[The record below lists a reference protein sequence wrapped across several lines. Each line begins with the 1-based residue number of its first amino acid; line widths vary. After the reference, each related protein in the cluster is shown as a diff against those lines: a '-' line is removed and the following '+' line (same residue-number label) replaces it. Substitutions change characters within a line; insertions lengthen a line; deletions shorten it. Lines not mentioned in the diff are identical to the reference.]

1 MWRTEMCRFGAGN
14 WIFLLACV
22 HLFTCTQGGEDAIDT
37 MFSLTSE
44 PADLA
49 VAEGEPAMLLCGA
62 PSPARLSWRYS
73 ASAPPTRD
81 HALPTADS
89 YRRQLSNGSL
99 VIENMSAALAGQY
112 QCVATVDGVGTVVSR
127 VANLFL
133 AEVPELGEAP
143 RVIMGV
149 LGSPALLSCPIRLPA
164 RLAVRI
170 VPSPSSPLQP
180 ERRVYGAARIHAP
193 PPVLKLNVTW
203 LKNGS
208 PVRMEAA
215 RVSLTPGGALEIDPL
230 RTHDAASYRCSV
242 ALAHS
247 HKKPSLGPETELRV
261 NSELA
266 NLEAAPRFI
275 TTPQPVTV
283 MEGASVTFDCAAVG
297 NPKPEM
303 VWLNNGV
310 AIDLN
315 DLDSRFYLVGSGS
328 LRVQTAR
335 ALDAGTYTCRATN
348 RLDSADHSTQLHV
361 MTSPRVTLRE
371 GSVVRARTRGDVTL
385 RCEARGRPPPA
396 VTWLKDGEPLTP
408 NDHDIALVDGSSL
421 RIRGVLAV
429 DAGVFQCAAAS
440 LAGSA
445 AAALRLIVTPHDL
458 PNRPKPPKNSTQDI
472 FNSLVSDL
480 DQTLDPTPED
490 LDFLG
495 ETSSAYTSEP
505 LYDDYSTLESYNS
518 DYDDFHAAQDLDVD
532 DVRKANATVVSAP
545 QELRAVIVKHR
556 FVTLSWQE
564 PENKMEPITGYA
576 ILYKVKGSERERISR
591 GDGARHEMN
600 VASLQP
606 NTTYQFQAVAVTHHA
621 VSPPTQIVEVTTP
634 EEELTYGPPRNV
646 AVEAA
651 GPHALRV
658 AWQAPDPLP
667 SLASSPPPPTRFA
680 IYYTEVESG
689 REQSQWAEGSSSTV
703 GGLRAATAYR
713 VRVSAAGG
721 AASPDVVARTPADAP
736 AAPPANVTA
745 TPTSDTSILVRWE
758 APPPRTHRG
767 ALTGYKLRYRV
778 VSATTRRRAD
788 SLTTPADT
796 RRAELRGLEPSQ
808 TYQIRVCAINAN
820 GSGPFSEWVS
830 ASTQGRRRAEAAV
843 PAAPPPLT
851 TRAGRDWIS
860 VWWGPGDGGGGDALV
875 RGHWLGWGLGVPDEH
890 SRELPAHAHSHVIR
904 GLESNAEYVI
914 SLRASNAL
922 GLGPAVYATVRTKPS
937 EPADDT
943 DEPDE
948 PDVDEPGDG
957 DEDEEDDTPPL
968 IPPVGLKVIMLS
980 GSTAVVYWTDPSLP
994 KGAAATDGRRYAV
1007 RAAGGGRTRVYNASD
1022 LNCMID
1028 DLRPFTKYEFAV
1040 KLIKGGR
1047 ESAWSMLASNT
1058 SLEAAP
1064 GGAPRDLRVSAAAPS
1079 ARAADLT
1086 WSPPQRPNGIIT
1098 GYVIMYAVQRS
1109 GSSGAAEEWTAVTVV
1124 GDRTRS
1130 RVDRLRARTTY
1141 SFKIQARNS
1150 KGLGPFSS
1158 IVTYTTGLEGGEGG
1172 GLASATSAWLWASA
1186 GGACAVLALA
1196 AALALSLC
1204 CRRNTPPMS
1213 PDTSTYQKAS
1223 ASAAIKPPDLWIH
1236 HDQMELKHMDKS
1248 LHSSAISAGSVEGSA
1263 LVSSTLTLAR
1273 APAPP
1278 ASLSH
1283 APPVDYEPAR
1293 HAPPS
1298 LASLDR
1304 RYVPTYVES
1313 RSPSA
1318 AGSGSDDTAILRASP
1333 AAACRR
1339 CDYRC
1344 DAFPPCLAMTGVG
1357 VGVGVGLGVG
1367 CTGTCERRRHMP
1379 DQSTPLLAGVA
1390 PLGSP
1395 QSSLAS
1401 LHAPPPAPCGSGQ
1414 CPLGAACSAPGVPPG
1429 SVSSASD
1436 VYASASTA
1444 RERGHYVAYEPL
1456 GHYTHRE
1463 SLSADGE
1470 RACGAGAA
1478 GAAGAAAAA
1487 GGGSLS
1493 RRGGCAGGLHSFA
1506 LPDNASDHST
1516 PSHSKAG
1523 SVRETSPYKK
1533 SASSSPGHIP
1543 NRLQLGGVV
1552 SHCSSELEPLTP
1564 SRSTERLHREM
1575 QNLEGLMKDLSA
1587 ITQSQFHC

>member
-1 MWRTEMCRFGAGN
+1 MRPTGPWCQE
-14 WIFLLACV
+14 LLAGALQPPARLRQASLV
-22 HLFTCTQGGEDAIDT
+22 VTSTLAPFATLQETRGMGGGEDAADA
-37 MFSLTSE
+37 MFALSAE
-44 PADLA
+44 PPDLA
-49 VAEGEPAMLLCGA
+49 LAAGDSATLPCGA

-81 HALPTADS
+81 HALPRADT
-89 YRRQLSNGSL
+89 YRKQLSNGSL
-99 VIENMSAALAGQY
+99 LIENMSAALAGQY

-127 VANLFL
+127 VATLFL

-164 RLAVRI
+164 RLAVRVI
-170 VPSPSSPLQP
+170 PSPSSPLQP

-215 RVSLTPGGALEIDPL
+215 RLALTPGGALELDPL
-230 RTHDAASYRCSV
+230 RAHDAAAYRCSV
-242 ALAHS
+242 TLAHS
-247 HKKPSLGPETELRV
+247 HRKPSLGPETELRV
-261 NSELA
+261 NSDLA
-266 NLEAAPRFI
+266 NLESAPRFI

-283 MEGASVTFDCAAVG
+283 MEGASVTFDCAALG

-328 LRVQTAR
+328 LRVQAAR

-361 MTSPRVTLRE
+361 MKPTTI
-371 GSVVRARTRGDVTL
+371 
-385 RCEARGRPPPA
+385 
-396 VTWLKDGEPLTP
+396 PLTLLHVMP
-408 NDHDIALVDGSSL
+408 RLTHFTRRSSL
-421 RIRGVLAV
+421 RIRGVLAA
-429 DAGVFQCAAAS
+429 DAGVFQCSAAS
-440 LAGSA
+440 AAGSA
-445 AAALRLIVTPHDL
+445 TAALRLLVSPHDIKS
-458 PNRPKPPKNSTQDI
+458 PKTPKNSTQDI
-472 FNSLVSDL
+472 FNSLISGVV

-505 LYDDYSTLESYNS
+505 LYDEYSTLDSYNDSYNS
-518 DYDDFHAAQDLDVD
+518 DYNDFHAAQDLDLD
-532 DVRKANATVVSAP
+532 LKKANATIVSAP
-545 QELRAVIVKHR
+545 KDLRAVIVKHR

-564 PENKMEPITGYA
+564 PEIKQEEVTGYA
-576 ILYKVKGSERERISR
+576 ILYKVKGSERERMSR
-591 GDGARHEMN
+591 GESTRHEMN

-606 NTTYQFQAVAVTHHA
+606 NTTYHFKAVAITHHA
-621 VSPPTQIVEVTTP
+621 ISPPTQVVEVTTP
-634 EEELTYGPPRNV
+634 EEELTYGPPQNV
-646 AVEAA
+646 VVEAA

-658 AWQAPDPLP
+658 SWIAPEPAP
-667 SLASSPPPPTRFA
+667 PESSPPPPTRYA
-680 IYYTEVESG
+680 IYYTECFDTRANVI
-689 REQSQWAEGSSSTV
+689 
-703 GGLRAATAYR
+703 LRVQLSCVY
-713 VRVSAAGG
+713 AGG
-721 AASPDVVARTPADAP
+721 
-736 AAPPANVTA
+736 
-745 TPTSDTSILVRWE
+745 
-758 APPPRTHRG
+758 H
-767 ALTGYKLRYRV
+767 LTGSRFV
-778 VSATTRRRAD
+778 E
-788 SLTTPADT
+788 LTC
-796 RRAELRGLEPSQ
+796 S
-808 TYQIRVCAINAN
+808 
-820 GSGPFSEWVS
+820 
-830 ASTQGRRRAEAAV
+830 
-843 PAAPPPLT
+843 
-851 TRAGRDWIS
+851 
-860 VWWGPGDGGGGDALV
+860 
-875 RGHWLGWGLGVPDEH
+875 
-890 SRELPAHAHSHVIR
+890 
-904 GLESNAEYVI
+904 ESNSEYVI

-937 EPADDT
+937 EPDDGEP

-948 PDVDEPGDG
+948 PDADEVDERD
-957 DEDEEDDTPPL
+957 DEDDTPPL

-980 GSTAVVYWTDPSLP
+980 GSTAVVYWTDPTLA
-994 KGAAATDGRRYAV
+994 KGQTATDGRRYEV
-1007 RAAGGGRTRVYNASD
+1007 RSTGAGRTRVYNASD

-1040 KLIKGGR
+1040 KLIK
-1047 ESAWSMLASNT
+1047 
-1058 SLEAAP
+1058 
-1064 GGAPRDLRVSAAAPS
+1064 
-1079 ARAADLT
+1079 
-1086 WSPPQRPNGIIT
+1086 
-1098 GYVIMYAVQRS
+1098 
-1109 GSSGAAEEWTAVTVV
+1109 
-1124 GDRTRS
+1124 
-1130 RVDRLRARTTY
+1130 
-1141 SFKIQARNS
+1141 
-1150 KGLGPFSS
+1150 
-1158 IVTYTTGLEGGEGG
+1158 EGGEGG

-1204 CRRNTPPMS
+1204 CRRNSPPMS

-1248 LHSSAISAGSVEGSA
+1248 LHSSAISAGSVEGSG

-1273 APAPP
+1273 APPP
-1278 ASLSH
+1278 APMSH
-1283 APPVDYEPAR
+1283 APQADYEPAR

-1304 RYVPTYVES
+1304 RYVPTYV
-1313 RSPSA
+1313 
-1318 AGSGSDDTAILRASP
+1318 
-1333 AAACRR
+1333 
-1339 CDYRC
+1339 
-1344 DAFPPCLAMTGVG
+1344 AMTG

-1401 LHAPPPAPCGSGQ
+1401 LHPPPAPCGSGL
-1414 CPLGAACSAPGVPPG
+1414 CPLGAACSAPGAPPT
-1429 SVSSASD
+1429 SVGSASD
-1436 VYASASTA
+1436 VYASASSA

-1470 RACGAGAA
+1470 RVCGPGGLPGGVSA
-1478 GAAGAAAAA
+1478 
-1487 GGGSLS
+1487 GGSLS
-1493 RRGGCAGGLHSFA
+1493 RRGGCGGGLHSFA
-1506 LPDNASDHST
+1506 LPDTASDHST

-1533 SASSSPGHIP
+1533 SASSSPGHLP
-1543 NRLQLGGVV
+1543 NRLQLGSVV
-1552 SHCSSELEPLTP
+1552 SHCSEELEPLTP

-1587 ITQSQFHC
+1587 ITQNQFHC